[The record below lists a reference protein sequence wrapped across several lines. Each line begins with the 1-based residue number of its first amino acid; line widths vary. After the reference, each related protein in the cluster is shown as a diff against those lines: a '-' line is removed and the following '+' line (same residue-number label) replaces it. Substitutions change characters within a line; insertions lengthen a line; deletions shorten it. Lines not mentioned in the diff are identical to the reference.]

1 MSRLYVTL
9 VVVVGMG
16 LVAPMRSYGYVY
28 NRGKYAVADTA
39 DYKITYQV
47 KIVRD
52 TAFRD
57 DVKSAYLVTLIG
69 DKSAKSLDLYEL
81 EYKTLLD
88 SMHNAGIK
96 DEDIAERAFQIK
108 KKGTFY
114 DHILMDYPQRGT
126 VLFQTYIAGN
136 RYRVYDKDCKQQ
148 WVLTDET
155 RDILGYQCRKATCDF
170 RGRRYEAWY
179 TEDVPIPGGPYY
191 FRGLPGLIVELYDTD
206 RDYVFSMIGLES
218 VTEVIPIDI
227 YDNNYEVT
235 SRDDLRYID
244 EYYSKDRAAGLF
256 ASPFGSQIEMTPELL
271 KRINTPRP
279 YNPIERE

>member
-1 MSRLYVTL
+1 MTL
-9 VVVVGMG
+9 VVLVVMG
-16 LVAPMRSYGYVY
+16 LIAPMRAYGFWY

-57 DVKSAYLVTLIG
+57 DVKKARLVTLIG
-69 DKSAKSLDLYEL
+69 DKSAKSEDIYEL
-81 EYKTLLD
+81 EHKIFLD
-88 SMHNAGIK
+88 SVYSADTK
-96 DEDIAERAFQIK
+96 DDTVFETAYQIMR
-108 KKGTFY
+108 KGTF
-114 DHILMDYPQRGT
+114 DEQILMDYPQRGT

-256 ASPFGSQIEMTPELL
+256 ASPYGSQIEMTPELL